1 MTLEPLDQ
9 QVLDRDQ
16 FPLDPKVY
24 FISRLP
30 VDVRPMEFFIT
41 GAIAIVICLLATIAP
56 ALYAAWLKP
65 TDGFRE
71 IV

>member
-1 MTLEPLDQ
+1 
-9 QVLDRDQ
+9 
-16 FPLDPKVY
+16 VY

-30 VDVRPMEFFIT
+30 VDVRPMEFAIT

-71 IV
+71 IA